1 MKKSEIIKGVSK
13 LYKDQFLTMAT
24 PGSGSW
30 NLYQIPT
37 GYALLKSKE
46 GDMFYGEGNICN
58 TSSGC
63 IRQIDACLFS
73 NKIHIYNITGN
84 RKKHKANY

>member
-1 MKKSEIIKGVSK
+1 MKKSEIIKGIAK
-13 LYKDQFLTMAT
+13 LHKDQFSAMAT

-46 GDMFYGEGNICN
+46 GNMFHGESNILIRN
-58 TSSGC
+58 VETYSTSRFVEEFKTTLKG
-63 IRQIDACLFS
+63 
-73 NKIHIYNITGN
+73 
-84 RKKHKANY
+84 

>member
-1 MKKSEIIKGVSK
+1 MKKSEIIIKGIAK

-46 GDMFYGEGNICN
+46 GDMFYGEGNILIRN
-58 TSSGC
+58 VETYSTS
-63 IRQIDACLFS
+63 RFVEEFKTTLKD
-73 NKIHIYNITGN
+73 
-84 RKKHKANY
+84 

>member
-1 MKKSEIIKGVSK
+1 MKKSEIIKDIKK

-46 GDMFYGEGNICN
+46 GNLFYGESNILIRN
-58 TSSGC
+58 VETYSTS
-63 IRQIDACLFS
+63 RFVEEF
-73 NKIHIYNITGN
+73 
-84 RKKHKANY
+84 KATLKG

>member
-1 MKKSEIIKGVSK
+1 MKKSEIIKGVTM
-13 LYKDQFLTMAT
+13 LHKDQFLAMAT

-46 GDMFYGEGNICN
+46 GNMFYGEGNILIRN
-58 TSSGC
+58 VETYSTS
-63 IRQIDACLFS
+63 RFVEEFKTTLKD
-73 NKIHIYNITGN
+73 
-84 RKKHKANY
+84 

>member
-30 NLYQIPT
+30 NLYQTPT

-46 GDMFYGEGNICN
+46 GGMFYGESNILIRN
-58 TSSGC
+58 VETYSTSRFVEEFKT
-63 IRQIDACLFS
+63 ILKD
-73 NKIHIYNITGN
+73 
-84 RKKHKANY
+84 

>member
-1 MKKSEIIKGVSK
+1 MKKSEIIKGIAK

-46 GDMFYGEGNICN
+46 GNMFYGEGNIIIRN
-58 TSSGC
+58 VETYSTSRFVEEFKTILEG
-63 IRQIDACLFS
+63 
-73 NKIHIYNITGN
+73 
-84 RKKHKANY
+84 

>member
-1 MKKSEIIKGVSK
+1 MKKSEIIKGVTK
-13 LYKDQFLTMAT
+13 LYRDQFLTMAT

-46 GDMFYGEGNICN
+46 GNMFYVESNILIRN
-58 TSSGC
+58 VETYSTSRFVEEFKTTLKG
-63 IRQIDACLFS
+63 
-73 NKIHIYNITGN
+73 
-84 RKKHKANY
+84 

>member
-1 MKKSEIIKGVSK
+1 MKKSEIIKGIKK
-13 LYKDQFLTMAT
+13 LHLDQFLAMAT

-46 GDMFYGEGNICN
+46 GNMFYGEGNILIRN
-58 TSSGC
+58 VETYSTSRFVEEFKTTLEG
-63 IRQIDACLFS
+63 
-73 NKIHIYNITGN
+73 
-84 RKKHKANY
+84 